1 MNYLNSIYQARFAAS
16 PNAAVL
22 TGSVL
27 QLSGLNHLVN
37 ARPLSNYLE
46 PAIYLRDIN
55 EFAHDQDSARNK
67 RADCL
72 PTISSFS
79 V

>member
-16 PNAAVL
+16 PNAAIL

-27 QLSGLNHLVN
+27 QLLGLNHLVN
-37 ARPLSNYLE
+37 TFQLSNYFE

-55 EFAHDQDSARNK
+55 EFVLDQDSARNK